1 MATEKDKVKV
11 MGIDTG
17 DGDLKAIDTKF
28 IKYAYNID
36 YEKCYKNNFG
46 NNVERAIRFYLSSE
60 DGAFYSGSISS
71 ESNEVLYIAEATGF
85 VLYPQALNPF
95 LKIMETL
102 KLHDKIII
110 LPAYNQDE
118 GINLPAYL
126 IIRVPDGYPIQ
137 IVTKNI

>member
-1 MATEKDKVKV
+1 
-11 MGIDTG
+11 MGVTDG
-17 DGDLKAIDTKF
+17 DGDLKAVDTNF
-28 IKYAYNID
+28 IKYVYNVD
-36 YEKCYKNNFG
+36 YQKCYKNNFG
-46 NNVERAIRFYLSSE
+46 NNVERAVRFYLSAE
-60 DGAFYSGSISS
+60 ERGFRSGGISS
-71 ESNEVLYIAEATGF
+71 DSNEVFYTTEATGF

-118 GINLPAYL
+118 GINLPAY
-126 IIRVPDGYPIQ
+126 IIVCLSDGYPIQ

>member
-1 MATEKDKVKV
+1 VDI
-11 MGIDTG
+11 IDG
-17 DGDLKAIDTKF
+17 DGDLKTVDTKS

-46 NNVERAIRFYLSSE
+46 NNVERAVRFYLSSE
-60 DGAFYSGSISS
+60 VRAFSGSISS
-71 ESNEVLYIAEATGF
+71 ESNEVLYIAEATGL

-137 IVTKNI
+137 IVTKDI

>member
-1 MATEKDKVKV
+1 MATEKVEVKV
-11 MGIDTG
+11 MGLAEI
-17 DGDLKAIDTKF
+17 DLKAAATQS

-46 NNVERAIRFYLSSE
+46 NNVERAVRFYLSSE
-60 DGAFYSGSISS
+60 VRAFSGSISS
-71 ESNEVLYIAEATGF
+71 ELNEVLYIAEATGL

-137 IVTKNI
+137 IVTKDI

>member
-1 MATEKDKVKV
+1 MVKV

-17 DGDLKAIDTKF
+17 DGDLKVVDIGL
-28 IKYAYNID
+28 IKYVYNIN

-46 NNVERAIRFYLSSE
+46 NNVEKAVKFYLTPE
-60 DGAFYSGSISS
+60 DKLQYISGSISN
-71 ESNEVLYIAEATGF
+71 ETNEVLYMTEATGF

-95 LKIMETL
+95 LRIMETL

-126 IIRVPDGYPIQ
+126 IVFLPDGYPIQ
-137 IVTKNI
+137 IVTKSI